1 MLCRSEVELGQHD
14 PVHTRRTQ
22 EGEEETSRDTNL
34 TEPTV
39 GGHDLLSLIL
49 KHRQAEGLGM
59 ADNMAAVFRQGHK
72 NNLRHLSLC

>member
-1 MLCRSEVELGQHD
+1 MTPC
-14 PVHTRRTQ
+14 TQ
-22 EGEEETSRDTNL
+22 EEHRKEKKRTSRDTNL